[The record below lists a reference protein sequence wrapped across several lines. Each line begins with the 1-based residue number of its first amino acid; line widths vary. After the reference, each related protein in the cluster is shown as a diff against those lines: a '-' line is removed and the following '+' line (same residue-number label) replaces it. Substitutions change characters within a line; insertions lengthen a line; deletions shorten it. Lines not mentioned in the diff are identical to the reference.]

1 MTQMLEH
8 QPQPYQQP
16 QMPQPQM
23 LGQQPQPYQQP
34 QMQGQQPQGQPQ
46 RPWAAPAVSEK
57 KMQQAPPVQM
67 EQTAEGVRPAID
79 PKLQQVIRGLEY
91 NGSFGGGY
99 PAMMTR
105 GAAPAV
111 NAPQNTY
118 VPNAAVPFRSN
129 LQAANDYMKL
139 GPQGPKSPSGISKSA
154 VAAMEKQGLIE
165 AIVALF
171 VGLVPIVGI
180 IVSLSALAKG
190 IKLIKEPEHTG
201 KTIAI
206 LIIAGLVVLMNFL
219 SFFAMFFT

>member
-1 MTQMLEH
+1 MTQM
-8 QPQPYQQP
+8 QGQQRPYQQP
-16 QMPQPQM
+16 QM
-23 LGQQPQPYQQP
+23 QQP
-34 QMQGQQPQGQPQ
+34 QMQGQQPQGPQQ
-46 RPWAAPAVSEK
+46 RPWAALAVSEK

-165 AIVALF
+165 AIAALF

-180 IVSLSALAKG
+180 IVALSALAKG

>member
-1 MTQMLEH
+1 MTQMQGQ

>member
-1 MTQMLEH
+1 MTQMQGQ

-180 IVSLSALAKG
+180 IVSLSALAK
-190 IKLIKEPEHTG
+190 
-201 KTIAI
+201 A
-206 LIIAGLVVLMNFL
+206 
-219 SFFAMFFT
+219 SS